1 MQGLRLFSR
10 QYLRNFST
18 LPTSLSPESSASY
31 KPIYVAATRQNVGK
45 TSVSL
50 ALLSGLQK
58 RFQRRV
64 GFIKPVGQK
73 HVIVEDETGEPLK
86 VDKDAAVVKQYFHLD
101 HIPYRNTSPVL
112 IPKGYTRDYLDQ
124 KINNNQ
130 QMDTIKNAFR
140 SISGHSDVV
149 LCEGTGHVAVGSII
163 DQNNASCAKM
173 VRLSLQDYNQEIQE
187 QRSGLLTLDF
197 TSVSIV
203 HSSALRLC
211 W

>member
-1 MQGLRLFSR
+1 MCIR
-10 QYLRNFST
+10 
-18 LPTSLSPESSASY
+18 
-31 KPIYVAATRQNVGK
+31 
-45 TSVSL
+45 
-50 ALLSGLQK
+50 
-58 RFQRRV
+58 
-64 GFIKPVGQK
+64 
-73 HVIVEDETGEPLK
+73 D
-86 VDKDAAVVKQYFHLD
+86 
-101 HIPYRNTSPVL
+101 
-112 IPKGYTRDYLDQ
+112 RDYLDQ

-173 VRLSLQDYNQEIQE
+173 VRLSLQGFNQEIKE
-187 QRSGLLTLDF
+187 QRSGLLTLGF
-197 TSVSIV
+197 TSLSLSLSFSLSLSLSIV